1 MCILPFSCCKSEKQR
16 DHNLNCGHRNWTF
29 ELVSRFSLALED
41 RENRMALPAPPSVTV
56 ESAIGITRTEL
67 EAPGVGSG

>member
-29 ELVSRFSLALED
+29 ELVSRFSLAL
-41 RENRMALPAPPSVTV
+41 PAPPSVTV